1 MLLKDIKMIYE
12 LLEEIASTAS
22 TNAKK
27 SILEANKDNELLK
40 MVCGYALDK
49 TKKYYIK
56 KIPEYTNVSNDVTL
70 LEGIK
75 RLDKL
80 VDRTY
85 TGNNAIEYLR
95 DTLSSMDGNDAK
107 VLSSIIDRDL
117 RCGVSGSTVNKIW
130 KDLIPKFP
138 YMRLSLISE
147 VKLKTWDISEGLYSQ
162 LKCDGSFASINHTGD
177 GDVEIIT
184 RQGEGYPLDYF
195 GDIVDTIKTYVKDR
209 QYHGELLIVRDGVIL
224 ERSIGNGILNSVR
237 SGGELPSDCRIVY
250 DVWDYVE
257 LSTLVPK
264 GKYNVPYK
272 ERYENLLS
280 MVQDNDCVKVVETR
294 IIHTLD
300 EGIAHLE
307 EVVGNGLEG
316 TVWKKPSGIWEDK
329 TSKNCIKLKIVADGI
344 DLEIIGYTEGKN
356 KNKELFGSVMCQS
369 SDGLLRVNVSGF
381 SESMRLYIHNNRE
394 RLMGTIMSV
403 KANCITEPTK
413 NNSYYSLFLPRFD
426 ELREGD
432 KDVADDLGRIQEI
445 FKSALLDV
453 KKQLVEALG

>member
-1 MLLKDIKMIYE
+1 MIYE
-12 LLEEIASTAS
+12 LIETLSSTAS

-27 SILEANKDNELLK
+27 SILEANKDNTVLK
-40 MVCGYALDK
+40 TAFEYALNK

-56 KIPEYTNVSNDVTL
+56 KIPEYTSVSNDITL
-70 LEGIK
+70 LEGIL

-85 TGNNAIEYLR
+85 TGNRAIEYIK

-107 VLSSIIDRDL
+107 VLESIIDRDL
-117 RCGVSGSTVNKIW
+117 KCGVSGSTVNKIW

-147 VKLKTWDISEGLYSQ
+147 VKLKNWDFSKGLYSQ

-177 GDVEIIT
+177 GEVEIIT
-184 RQGEGYPLDYF
+184 RQGEVYPLEHF
-195 GDIVDTIKTYVKDR
+195 GDIVGTIQVNYDMDR
-209 QYHGELLIVRDGVIL
+209 QYHGELLIVRDGEIL
-224 ERSIGNGILNSVR
+224 ERSVGNGILNSVR
-237 SGGELPSDCRIVY
+237 SGGELPSDCGIVY
-250 DVWDYVE
+250 HVWDYVQ

-264 GKYNVPYK
+264 GKYNVKYTD
-272 ERYENLLS
+272 RYNRLVE
-280 MVQDNDCVKVVETR
+280 MVKNDCVSLVDTR
-294 IIHTLD
+294 IIYTV
-300 EGIAHLE
+300 EEAVAHLE
-307 EVVGNGLEG
+307 EMVSLGLEG
-316 TVWKKPSGIWEDK
+316 TVLKDGDGIWEDK

-369 SDGLLRVNVSGF
+369 SDGLLRVNISGF
-381 SESMRLYIHNNRE
+381 TDDKRLYIHNNRE
-394 RLMGTIMSV
+394 RLIGTIMTV
-403 KANCITEPTK
+403 KANSITVPTK
-413 NNSYYSLFLPRFD
+413 NNEYYSLFLPRFE

-445 FKSALLDV
+445 FKSALFDV
-453 KKQLVEALG
+453 KQQLLDAMK

>member
-1 MLLKDIKMIYE
+1 MIYE
-12 LLEEIASTAS
+12 LIETLSSTAS

-27 SILEANKDNELLK
+27 SILEANKDNEVLK
-40 MVCGYALDK
+40 TAFEYALNK

-56 KIPEYTNVSNDVTL
+56 KIPEYTSVSNDITL
-70 LEGIK
+70 LEGIV

-85 TGNNAIEYLR
+85 TGNRAIEYIK

-107 VLSSIIDRDL
+107 VLESIIDRDL
-117 RCGVSGSTVNKIW
+117 KCGVSGSTVNKIW

-147 VKLKTWDISEGLYSQ
+147 VKLKNWDFSKGLYSQ

-184 RQGEGYPLDYF
+184 RQGEVYPLEHF
-195 GDIVDTIKTYVKDR
+195 GDIVGTIQANYDMDR
-209 QYHGELLIVRDGVIL
+209 QYHGELLIVRDGEIL
-224 ERSIGNGILNSVR
+224 ERSVGNGILNSVR
-237 SGGELPSDCRIVY
+237 SGGELPSDCGIVY
-250 DVWDYVE
+250 HVWDYVQ

-264 GKYNVPYK
+264 GKYNVKYTD
-272 ERYENLLS
+272 RYNRLVE
-280 MVQDNDCVKVVETR
+280 MVKNDCVSLVDTR
-294 IIHTLD
+294 IIYNV
-300 EGIAHLE
+300 EEAVAHLE
-307 EVVGNGLEG
+307 EMVSLGLEG
-316 TVWKKPSGIWEDK
+316 TVLKDGDGIWEDK

-369 SDGLLRVNVSGF
+369 SDGLLRVNISGF
-381 SESMRLYIHNNRE
+381 TDDKRLYIHNNRE
-394 RLMGTIMSV
+394 RLIGTIMTV
-403 KANCITEPTK
+403 KANSITVPTK
-413 NNSYYSLFLPRFD
+413 NNEYYSLFLPRFE

-445 FKSALLDV
+445 FKSALFDV
-453 KKQLVEALG
+453 KQQLLDAMK